1 MASSGCKYAKT
12 RQQIAREYGIC
23 TKTLNKWL
31 KEENIKIH
39 RGLISPKSQELIY
52 EKFGFPKYS

>member
-1 MASSGCKYAKT
+1 MVTPSYKYAKT
-12 RQQIAREYGIC
+12 KKQIANEYGIC

-31 KEENIKIH
+31 KKEDIPLQ

-52 EKFGFPKYS
+52 EKLGNPK